1 MDPKTFA
8 FILHSGSVEELK
20 KSYPLFRM
28 VPDFILKRSFR
39 GIAPFKVSQLKDI
52 RSLKGKDISG
62 FFIDC
67 PILIEEG
74 QQPEERLVFG
84 KILSA
89 ASLARKMGAEIIGT
103 GGCASLFKDGG
114 EAVAK
119 HLNMPFTNGN
129 ALTAWSVFE
138 AAYRSA
144 KAGGIALKEATVAVM
159 DATEPV
165 ASLCAVKLAEYARKI
180 ILTGGDNEKLEGLK
194 KSILESNSPE
204 VIIENMRLR
213 AFKDAD
219 IIVAVGLSAAEIPDV
234 DNLEPS
240 KIICFVSLDAIA
252 AGKLKSLGATCVEAG
267 LIKLPYPLQHQLSI
281 GLPGDVISAALAE
294 TMLLTLEQRFINYSC
309 GKNINPDKLE
319 EIADI
324 AAKHGFEVWA
334 PEAPIL

>member
-138 AAYRSA
+138 AS
-144 KAGGIALKEATVAVM
+144 
-159 DATEPV
+159 
-165 ASLCAVKLAEYARKI
+165 
-180 ILTGGDNEKLEGLK
+180 
-194 KSILESNSPE
+194 
-204 VIIENMRLR
+204 
-213 AFKDAD
+213 
-219 IIVAVGLSAAEIPDV
+219 GLSCAINRLKNRPGSQSV
-234 DNLEPS
+234 TVS
-240 KIICFVSLDAIA
+240 KRHVQV
-252 AGKLKSLGATCVEAG
+252 LGNG
-267 LIKLPYPLQHQLSI
+267 F
-281 GLPGDVISAALAE
+281 SAV
-294 TMLLTLEQRFINYSC
+294 F
-309 GKNINPDKLE
+309 K
-319 EIADI
+319 
-324 AAKHGFEVWA
+324 
-334 PEAPIL
+334 